1 MIPHLWAFSLRISS
15 HSYWIWPQFACYRW
29 FDHDGVFIFLVD
41 TVSFLI
47 FDFFF
52 DTVCF
57 LLILLFLLVYL
68 LLLYSGCGNFYF
80 LMLGIFGL
88 ERWWTHFPFFF
99 TWKKRE
105 RKTFDLIIWQHI
117 WTTLIDWWWNIFF
130 RFIYLDFG
138 DLVFLAIIYQRD
150 WIKLGN
156 FSWDGR
162 EIGLGIS
169 LAY

>member
-105 RKTFDLIIWQHI
+105 RKKDVWPNYMATYMDNAHWLMMKY
-117 WTTLIDWWWNIFF
+117 FF
-130 RFIYLDFG
+130 SVYLSGFWRFGFFSDHLSKRLDKTWEF
-138 DLVFLAIIYQRD
+138 FLGWERN
-150 WIKLGN
+150 WFRN
-156 FSWDGR
+156 
-162 EIGLGIS
+162 
-169 LAY
+169 